1 MFIKSNV
8 GLGHGELVYL
18 MQLKNGKYLVL
29 NSIGD
34 YISGSIIVVDKYW
47 KNDIR
52 QVLKAEAEENC
63 DVNWELIK
71 HLLLVDREYPQY
83 VVAFTESEAGMGGE
97 VWYRTF
103 DSEELARAEVHDTNK
118 DLPEQT
124 PKYYIKAE
132 YLGLLDKVPEGYK
145 F

>member
-34 YISGSIIVVDKYW
+34 YIAGSIIVVDKYW

-124 PKYYIKAE
+124 PEYYIKAE